1 MYQKIL
7 YLASTEWTTSSTT
20 QQIFWVGQFTCLTK
34 LYSASMEPTNF
45 INNSGYGGAIHM
57 FNKTVLSHNGTNNFI
72 NNSADGV
79 VGSGAIYT
87 LNNPLLSFNG
97 ANNLIHQQLSKCWL
111 WWSYL
116 HMIYTVLSFNGTST
130 SSKILQPLVIQLAHQ
145 TIYCSYLPSMEPT
158 T

>member
-1 MYQKIL
+1 MFNKTVL
-7 YLASTEWTTSSTT
+7 SLNGTN
-20 QQIFWVGQFTCLTK
+20 
-34 LYSASMEPTNF
+34 NF
-45 INNSGYGGAIHM
+45 INNSSYGGAIHM
-57 FNKTVLSHNGTNNFI
+57 FNKTVLSLNGTNNFINNSSYGGAIHMFNKTVLSLNGTNNFI
-72 NNSADGV
+72 NNSADG

-145 TIYCSYLPSMEPT
+145 TVYCSYLPSMEPT

>member
-1 MYQKIL
+1 M
-7 YLASTEWTTSSTT
+7 
-20 QQIFWVGQFTCLTK
+20 GQPICIRNTVLSFNR
-34 LYSASMEPTNF
+34 MNNF
-45 INNSGYGGAIHM
+45 IYNSADFLGGAIHM

-87 LNNPLLSFNG
+87 LNNPLLGFNG
-97 ANNLIHQQLSKCWL
+97 ANNLIHQQLGKCWL